1 LDRDVGLD
9 KVPTRSSF
17 AWGVPCPKGIFTVDI
32 RVITVSRA
40 HRRFSARRRLPAP
53 ATVIV
58 VVALLVL
65 TGAAAKDAWAM
76 PTAYGPVLPR
86 SLVDRPDDFR
96 RKAQIHVMYVLP
108 SDRADRALDTDGTLK
123 NTVSSFE
130 NWLAGKTRGRALRI
144 DAFQG
149 SIDITFLHLNQT
161 DAQMASYGAFVRD
174 QIEAEMKAAGF
185 NAPHKI
191 YAVYYDGTSNTACG
205 GGAWPPTLP
214 GTVAA
219 LTSTACRTVP
229 YPAQPTSSP
238 VRTDRRPILS
248 SQCCTSSCIPLDLSR
263 RVLPINGE
271 EGMFQTIR
279 TI

>member
-1 LDRDVGLD
+1 
-9 KVPTRSSF
+9 
-17 AWGVPCPKGIFTVDI
+17 
-32 RVITVSRA
+32 
-40 HRRFSARRRLPAP
+40 
-53 ATVIV
+53 
-58 VVALLVL
+58 
-65 TGAAAKDAWAM
+65 M

-219 LTSTACRTVP
+219 LYLNGLPDSSVP
-229 YPAQPTSSP
+229 CATNEFAGPDGPPTYLEFAMLHELMHTLGFVATCSPHQWRGGHVSDNPNDLMWAGDGPWAPDGWASVVLDSGNDDYYRAPVRGCLDFASSP
-238 VRTDRRPILS
+238 F
-248 SQCCTSSCIPLDLSR
+248 LSR
-263 RVLPINGE
+263 
-271 EGMFQTIR
+271 
-279 TI
+279 